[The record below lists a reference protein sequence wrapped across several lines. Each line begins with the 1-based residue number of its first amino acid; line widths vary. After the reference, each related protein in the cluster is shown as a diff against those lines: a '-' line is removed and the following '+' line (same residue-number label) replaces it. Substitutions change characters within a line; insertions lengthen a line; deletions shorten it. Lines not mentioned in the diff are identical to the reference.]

1 MTGAD
6 EGQALP
12 QKRRGGSSGAADAL
26 SGKRQKID
34 HLSGNIQPETRRSSR
49 PAKPTER
56 AKEAW

>member
-1 MTGAD
+1 MAAD

-12 QKRRGGSSGAADAL
+12 QKRRGGGSGAADA
-26 SGKRQKID
+26 KRRKID